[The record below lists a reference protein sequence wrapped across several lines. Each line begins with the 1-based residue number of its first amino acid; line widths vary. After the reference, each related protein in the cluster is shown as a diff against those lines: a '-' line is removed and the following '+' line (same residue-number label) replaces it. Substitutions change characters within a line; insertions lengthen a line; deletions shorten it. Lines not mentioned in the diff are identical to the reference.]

1 MAFNI
6 IFMGTPDFA
15 VPILKAIFKSKHNV
29 LEVYTQPP
37 KKMYRGQKINFSPIH
52 KYCLDNKIKVRH
64 PENLNTIT
72 EYNYFSKLKADLA
85 VVVAYGKI
93 LPKNL
98 LSIKNL
104 KFINIHAS
112 LLPKWRGA
120 APIHRAIMN
129 LDQETGISIMQ
140 IIPKLDAG
148 PVMMNSKI
156 NITKTTNFEI
166 LSNELSMLGSR
177 LILESLD
184 KIEKGEE
191 NFIPQNESMA
201 TYAKKITK
209 SESRIDWYDSASKV
223 VAKINA
229 LNPQPGTWFEYNKSR
244 IKVIKA
250 IELEEKG
257 SPGEIIKDNFTIAC
271 GTNSIQI
278 LEIQKEG
285 KNKMKTLEFLKGN
298 SLKIGDKIK

>member
-1 MAFNI
+1 M
-6 IFMGTPDFA
+6 
-15 VPILKAIFKSKHNV
+15 LRSW
-29 LEVYTQPP
+29 E
-37 KKMYRGQKINFSPIH
+37 
-52 KYCLDNKIKVRH
+52 
-64 PENLNTIT
+64 
-72 EYNYFSKLKADLA
+72 
-85 VVVAYGKI
+85 
-93 LPKNL
+93 
-98 LSIKNL
+98 
-104 KFINIHAS
+104 
-112 LLPKWRGA
+112 
-120 APIHRAIMN
+120 
-129 LDQETGISIMQ
+129 
-140 IIPKLDAG
+140 
-148 PVMMNSKI
+148 
-156 NITKTTNFEI
+156 KT
-166 LSNELSMLGSR
+166 L
-177 LILESLD
+177 
-184 KIEKGEE
+184 
-191 NFIPQNESMA
+191 
-201 TYAKKITK
+201 AKKITK